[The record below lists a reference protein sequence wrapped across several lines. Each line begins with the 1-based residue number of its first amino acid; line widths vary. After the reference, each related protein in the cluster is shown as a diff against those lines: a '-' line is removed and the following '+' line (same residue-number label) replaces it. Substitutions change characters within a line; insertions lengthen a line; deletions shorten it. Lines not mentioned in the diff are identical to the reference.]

1 MFCGIKTCLFRQEVE
16 TFFILIVLL
25 PPQLIHVMPHINLY
39 APPGKSLTV
48 FNTVLFFVCMFFV
61 CMFSVDPC
69 ENVNSFKSKSNRMN
83 NVDDDLED
91 FVAHR
96 KLLPS
101 LSICNGNLQLCR
113 NE

>member
-48 FNTVLFFVCMFFV
+48 LNTVL
-61 CMFSVDPC
+61 DPC
-69 ENVNSFKSKSNRMN
+69 ENVNSFISKSNRMN